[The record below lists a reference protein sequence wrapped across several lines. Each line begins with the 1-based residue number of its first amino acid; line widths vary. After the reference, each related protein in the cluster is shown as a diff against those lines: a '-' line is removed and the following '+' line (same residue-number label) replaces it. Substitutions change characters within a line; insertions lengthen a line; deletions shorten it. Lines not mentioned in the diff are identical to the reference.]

1 MNGSSSNQQGVS
13 IQVRGLRK
21 AFGEQEVLCGLDF
34 DVQPGEIFVI
44 MGPSGSGKTVLLK
57 HLIGLEEPDAG
68 EILIEGQSIQSPEV
82 MSHYRMAMV
91 FQSGALL
98 NSLTV
103 GENVGLYLTEHRLRS
118 PEEIARIVA
127 EKLQVVGLKGT
138 EEKMPS
144 ELSGGMKKRV
154 AIARALVIEPQLILY
169 DEPTSELD
177 PLSAVVIA
185 EEIVHLKDRIHVTS
199 LIVSHDRD
207 LAFGVADRIAVIN
220 QGRILTIGTPD
231 EVKRHPD
238 ALVQQFLQADFKCS
252 GLLLEQSKIE
262 YEKHP

>member
-1 MNGSSSNQQGVS
+1 MNAFSSNHQGVS

-21 AFGEQEVLCGLDF
+21 AFDGQEVLRGLDF
-34 DVQPGEIFVI
+34 EVRPGEIFVI

-68 EILIEGQSIQSPEV
+68 EILIDGQPIQSPEV
-82 MSHYRMAMV
+82 MSRYRMAMV

-103 GENVGLYLTEHRLRS
+103 GENVGLYLTEHRLQP

-127 EKLQVVGLKGT
+127 EKLEVVGLEGT

-144 ELSGGMKKRV
+144 DLSGGMKKRV

-177 PLSAVVIA
+177 PLSAVAVA
-185 EEIVHLKDRIHVTS
+185 EEIVHLQDRIGVTS
-199 LIVSHDRD
+199 LVVSHDRD

-231 EVKRHPD
+231 EVKQHPD
-238 ALVQQFLQADFKCS
+238 PLVQQFLHADFK
-252 GLLLEQSKIE
+252 
-262 YEKHP
+262 HR

>member
-1 MNGSSSNQQGVS
+1 
-13 IQVRGLRK
+13 
-21 AFGEQEVLCGLDF
+21 LDF
-34 DVQPGEIFVI
+34 EVQPGEIFVI

-68 EILIEGQSIQSPEV
+68 EILIEGQPIQSPEV
-82 MSHYRMAMV
+82 MSRYRMAMV

-103 GENVGLYLTEHRLRS
+103 GENVGLYLAEHRLQP

-127 EKLQVVGLKGT
+127 EKLEVVGLKGT

-144 ELSGGMKKRV
+144 DLSGGMKKRV

-185 EEIVHLKDRIHVTS
+185 EEILHLQDRIGVTS
-199 LIVSHDRD
+199 LVVSHDRD

-220 QGRILTIGTPD
+220 EGRILTIGTPAA
-231 EVKRHPD
+231 VKQYPD
-238 ALVQQFLQADFKCS
+238 PLVQQFLHADFKRR
-252 GLLLEQSKIE
+252 
-262 YEKHP
+262 

>member
-1 MNGSSSNQQGVS
+1 MNVSSSNHHGVGV
-13 IQVRGLRK
+13 QVRGLRK
-21 AFGEQEVLCGLDF
+21 TFDGQEVLRGLDF
-34 DVQPGEIFVI
+34 EVQPGEIFVI

-82 MSHYRMAMV
+82 MSQYRMAMV

-103 GENVGLYLTEHRLRS
+103 GENVGLYLTEHRLQ
-118 PEEIARIVA
+118 PPAEIARIVT
-127 EKLQVVGLKGT
+127 EKLEVVGLKGA
-138 EEKMPS
+138 EDKMPS

-154 AIARALVIEPQLILY
+154 AIARALVIDPQLILY

-185 EEIVHLKDRIHVTS
+185 QEILHLQDRIGVT
-199 LIVSHDRD
+199 
-207 LAFGVADRIAVIN
+207 
-220 QGRILTIGTPD
+220 
-231 EVKRHPD
+231 
-238 ALVQQFLQADFKCS
+238 
-252 GLLLEQSKIE
+252 
-262 YEKHP
+262 

>member
-1 MNGSSSNQQGVS
+1 V
-13 IQVRGLRK
+13 
-21 AFGEQEVLCGLDF
+21 A
-34 DVQPGEIFVI
+34 
-44 MGPSGSGKTVLLK
+44 
-57 HLIGLEEPDAG
+57 
-68 EILIEGQSIQSPEV
+68 SPEV
-82 MSHYRMAMV
+82 TDHYRMAMV

-103 GENVGLYLTEHRLRS
+103 GENVGLYLTEHQLKP

-127 EKLQVVGLKGT
+127 EKLEVVGLKGT
-138 EEKMPS
+138 EDKMPS
-144 ELSGGMKKRV
+144 DLSGGMKKRV

-185 EEIVHLKDRIHVTS
+185 EEIINLKERVRVTS

-231 EVKRHPD
+231 EVRRHPD
-238 ALVQQFLQADFKCS
+238 PLIKQFLHADFKR
-252 GLLLEQSKIE
+252 L
-262 YEKHP
+262 